1 MLLTLV
7 NKINSMEKLKDSNS
21 DFDTT
26 DYLDWS
32 QLIDT
37 DLPDDVNCVDDPDFV
52 IPEEVAENSITT
64 STTKSYNLRARNRLH
79 WLDTWNNLCTTIYF
93 VNIFSWLWIIYTN
106 KYVIINLVIV
116 CDGWHTHYI
125 SLLQVVLTT
134 SNQIE
139 TNININVRIVLW
151 TKVKCSWSV
160 S

>member
-64 STTKSYNLRARNRLH
+64 STTKNYNLRSRNRLH
-79 WLDTWNNLCTTIYF
+79 
-93 VNIFSWLWIIYTN
+93 
-106 KYVIINLVIV
+106 
-116 CDGWHTHYI
+116 
-125 SLLQVVLTT
+125 
-134 SNQIE
+134 
-139 TNININVRIVLW
+139 
-151 TKVKCSWSV
+151 
-160 S
+160 